1 MKMPKNN
8 QKINLIYVK
17 GFYLYEIIFGQTTKY
32 RR

>member
-17 GFYLYEIIFGQTTKY
+17 GFYLYEIIFGQAIKNK
-32 RR
+32 R